1 MDRYTEQPGDAQPV
15 LNGHGGREGFFW
27 RSLLWQLVFPRRGP
41 RVTAT
46 VPGVILIALS
56 MGVGV
61 AAYNSASNILF
72 ITLSLLL
79 GCLVLSGVL
88 SWLNFR
94 GLYWRLE
101 VDAPMRAGRE
111 HPAALILRNEK
122 RLLPTQVLTF
132 EVANTSM
139 AQPRQLMLRDRLDPQ
154 RETRIDWLVCPA
166 KRGVE
171 RVELKYVRSLFPFGF
186 LRKGLAGE
194 AACDVLVWP
203 APVEYRRFPVAAW
216 RRLQPGESVAR
227 SGQNGDLLTLR
238 NYRAGDSHRQIH
250 WKASAR
256 LRKLVVRQFSIDSEE
271 AFTLWFRTTA
281 RVWENAGQFEL
292 LCGFAATLAE
302 DLFKQGKLDAVA
314 VDEEPPLPVRSI
326 RDVEAFLDRLA
337 MVQPAERE
345 VATSDAAFTAR
356 KHTLT
361 FEPEGSRGVVA
372 YVNGERAAAA

>member
-1 MDRYTEQPGDAQPV
+1 MTLNVAVILPRVPESCFWEITDACN
-15 LNGHGGREGFFW
+15 LRCLHCEADAGRAAPDE
-27 RSLLWQLVFPRRGP
+27 LTTDEALDTIEQLV
-41 RVTAT
+41 
-46 VPGVILIALS
+46 
-56 MGVGV
+56 
-61 AAYNSASNILF
+61 AS
-72 ITLSLLL
+72 
-79 GCLVLSGVL
+79 GCKKA
-88 SWLNFR
+88 F
-94 GLYWRLE
+94 
-101 VDAPMRAGRE
+101 
-111 HPAALILRNEK
+111 
-122 RLLPTQVLTF
+122 LTGG
-132 EVANTSM
+132 E
-139 AQPRQLMLRDRLDPQ
+139 PL
-154 RETRIDWLVCPA
+154 
-166 KRGVE
+166 
-171 RVELKYVRSLFPFGF
+171 

-256 LRKLVVRQFSIDSEE
+256 QRKLVVRQFSIDSEE

-292 LCGFAATLAE
+292 LCSFAATLAE

-372 YVNGERAAAA
+372 